1 MSLPIWTPD
10 ALSSE
15 VVPVSGAFWR
25 LVEAQHQVSTM
36 KLVETSEEQALLES
50 LLDETKPELP
60 PEARG
65 LDYLLATPFR
75 YGAVYPH
82 GSRFRR
88 AGRTPG
94 VFYAAAGV
102 ATAVA
107 EMAFYRLLFYTESPA
122 TPLPANP
129 ADYTAFAARIAT
141 PRGIDLSREPF
152 ARDRA
157 AFEHPTEYAPCQSLA
172 ETARAAKIDAILYRS
187 VRDPGHGMNIALLN
201 AGAFAHREPTERQ
214 SWRIH
219 LSAGHVQA
227 LCDFPRLRLGFS
239 LADFAADPRIAA
251 RFPVSGS
258 PPDRT

>member
-15 VVPVSGAFWR
+15 ILPVRGAFWR

-36 KLVETSEEQALLES
+36 KLVETSEEQALLET
-50 LLDETKPELP
+50 LLDETKPQLP

-75 YGAVYPH
+75 YGAAYPH

-94 VFYAAAGV
+94 VFYAAASV

-107 EMAFYRLLFYTESPA
+107 EMAFYRLLFFTESPA
-122 TPLPANP
+122 TALPANP
-129 ADYTAFAARIAT
+129 ADYTAFAVSIAT
-141 PRGIDLSREPF
+141 ERGLDLTRPPLSRNRE
-152 ARDRA
+152 
-157 AFEHPTEYAPCQSLA
+157 AFEHPTDYAACQALA
-172 ETARAAKIDAILYRS
+172 ETARTASIDAILYRS
-187 VRDPGHGMNIALLN
+187 IRDPARGMNIALLN
-201 AGAFAHREPTERQ
+201 ARGFAQREPTERQ

-227 LCDFPRLRLGFS
+227 LCDFPRHRLGFS
-239 LADFAADPRIAA
+239 LADFAADPRLAA
-251 RFPVSGS
+251 RFDISGS
-258 PPDRT
+258 TPDRP

>member
-1 MSLPIWTPD
+1 MSLPIWTPA
-10 ALSSE
+10 ALLSE
-15 VVPVSGAFWR
+15 IVPVRGAFWR

-50 LLDETKPELP
+50 LLDETKPQLP

-94 VFYAAAGV
+94 VFYAAASV
-102 ATAVA
+102 TTAVA

-122 TPLPANP
+122 TQLPASP

-141 PRGIDLSREPF
+141 ERGLDLSREPF

-157 AFEHPTEYAPCQSLA
+157 ALEHPTDYAACQTLA
-172 ETARAAKIDAILYRS
+172 ETARATEIDAILYRS
-187 VRDPGHGMNIALLN
+187 IRDPGRGMNIALLN

-219 LSAGHVQA
+219 LSTGHVQA

-251 RFPVSGS
+251 RYATGS